1 MDTGLTFQ
9 AAFWTFVGQTVAFS
23 IGLLLLGKPSNRIL
37 LWLLANALGIIGVV
51 QMSGAVNGPLTSP
64 FGAGFNLSAVLLR
77 SVSVSAG
84 SLWSRRNRSGTIAAS
99 MSTAAI
105 LLVIPMGDTPY
116 RGLLVVFASITAL
129 LGSIFYLAAD
139 RRSRGLG
146 GTWLMQGISIFLI
159 AVMSTQIAFVYPFA
173 GAGQVFS
180 TPQRSATGATVLVLM
195 GAAWQIGFFSLVT
208 GRNARAKLVA
218 MRRTAR
224 LREKSHLLN
233 TRLSLSQELA
243 RERLNLLRMMSH
255 EVRQPLNKA
264 QAALQTLI
272 LNSSRKATGSTSNVE
287 VATRIQGIL
296 DDVILAI
303 SNSIIA
309 ASIIEWRRNPAMLPV
324 GAGETLELAALDCS
338 PEETARIEIARPAD
352 EAFPSADPALLRLAL
367 RNLLSNALKYS
378 PPASRIKAEMVIDDK
393 RQGVAF
399 RITNAVA
406 DHASLNGDLF
416 ERGVRG
422 GAETMEGAG
431 LGLFMVSETSR
442 LHRGGISC
450 WQLTPA
456 HVTFELFIPL

>member
-1 MDTGLTFQ
+1 MGTGLTFQ

-23 IGLLLLGKPSNRIL
+23 IGLLLLGKPTNRIL

-51 QMSGAVNGPLTSP
+51 QMGGDALLASP
-64 FGAGFNLSAVLLR
+64 FGVIFNLAAVLLR
-77 SVSVSAG
+77 SVAVGTG
-84 SLWSRRNRSGTIAAS
+84 SLWSRRNRRGTIVAS
-99 MSTAAI
+99 LSMLAI
-105 LLVIPMGDTPY
+105 LLLVPLGNTNL
-116 RGLLVVFASITAL
+116 RGLLVVTASITAL
-129 LGSIFYLAAD
+129 LASIFYLAAD
-139 RRSRGLG
+139 RRSHGLA
-146 GTWLMQGISIFLI
+146 GTWQMQGISIILI
-159 AVMSTQIAFVYPFA
+159 AAMATQIAYVYPIGEAGQLFNSPQRTAA
-173 GAGQVFS
+173 GA
-180 TPQRSATGATVLVLM
+180 TLLVLL
-195 GAAWQIGFFSLVT
+195 GAAWQIAFFSLVT
-208 GRNARAKLVA
+208 GRNAREKLVA
-218 MRRTAR
+218 SRRTGR
-224 LREKSHLLN
+224 LREKAHLLK
-233 TRLSLSQELA
+233 TRLSLTQELA
-243 RERLNLLRMMSH
+243 KERLNLLRLMSH
-255 EVRQPLNKA
+255 EVRQPLNNA

-272 LNSSRKATGSTSNVE
+272 LNSSRRVAGPANNVE

-324 GAGETLELAALDCS
+324 EAGETLELAALDCA
-338 PEETARIEIARPAD
+338 PEETARIKFTRPPD

-378 PPASRIKAEMVIDDK
+378 PPDSAVQALMLIDDK

-399 RITNAVA
+399 QITNTVA
-406 DHASLNGDLF
+406 DTASLHGDLF

-422 GAETMEGAG
+422 GAEAIEGAG